1 MLTLFDFLLYAN
13 YLLLFIN
20 VIIGFGKYRYFT
32 KKERFYVFYMLFF
45 FLIEMT
51 VWLLSSGFGFTDIFF
66 LYPIYIVGDFILLT
80 SLFISKL
87 NLNKVFNYISGVLAL
102 SFLSLVYVFKIDF
115 NHDIAKVIS
124 NIMII
129 CLAGTVLIMQIR
141 NGRNIERFF
150 FADLGMFFYYSVSI
164 FRFIVLSQLKTMTV
178 EDINFINIFNAFF
191 AAVLYGLITYSFL
204 KLKK

>member
-1 MLTLFDFLLYAN
+1 MLTLFDFLLYVN

-20 VIIGFGKYRYFT
+20 VIIGFGKFRYFT
-32 KKERFYVFYMLFF
+32 KKDRFYVFYMLFF

-87 NLNKVFNYISGVLAL
+87 NLNKVFNYLSGIIAL
-102 SFLSLVYVFKIDF
+102 SFLSLIYVFKIDF

-141 NGRNIERFF
+141 NGKNIERFF
-150 FADLGMFFYYSVSI
+150 FADLGIFFYYAVSI
-164 FRFIVLSQLKTMTV
+164 FRFIILSQLKSMTI
-178 EDINFINIFNAFF
+178 EDVNFISIVNAFF
-191 AAVLYGLITYSFL
+191 AAVLYGLITYTFL

>member
-1 MLTLFDFLLYAN
+1 
-13 YLLLFIN
+13 
-20 VIIGFGKYRYFT
+20 
-32 KKERFYVFYMLFF
+32 
-45 FLIEMT
+45 MT